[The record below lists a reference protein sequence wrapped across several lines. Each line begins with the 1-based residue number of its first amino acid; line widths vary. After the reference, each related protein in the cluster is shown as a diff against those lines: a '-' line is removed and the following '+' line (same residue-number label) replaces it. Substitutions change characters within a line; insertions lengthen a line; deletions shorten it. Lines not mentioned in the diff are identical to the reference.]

1 MADAYIQVAPDST
14 GKKMQTFR
22 NTIAGSDVDAE
33 AVVLTDSTGIALGT
47 SGGALN
53 VSLANAVI
61 NANINTALLATSAHQ
76 TAGDQKTQIVDG
88 LGNVIGSTSNALN
101 VYLGSITANAGT
113 NLNTVGLATAAAQ
126 TNGGQKTLVVD
137 PINASNAAGVTNG
150 ALNVYLPSVTANAG
164 TNLNTVGLALAVTQ
178 TNGGQK
184 TQIVDPINSSNV
196 AGITNGALNVYLPSI
211 TANAGASL
219 NTALLATS
227 ANLTSGTQKTQIVD
241 PINASNVAGITNGA
255 LNVYLPSITANAGLN
270 LNTSLLAQDAHLSD
284 GSQKTQIIDPSNAS
298 NSAGIVG
305 GIGGALQVSLDKIA
319 GVNAA
324 WVTPAVGAGGTRWP
338 KVAIGTTSGG
348 NMTTTAGTALDVS
361 PQKRDSSTSLS
372 PFFFAQRISARQ
384 NTFPTN
390 TTCYVS
396 AIKVAITNGVAG
408 ATLNINDESGSGNRT
423 LLTMPNMAAVA
434 LSAPFL
440 GNYLESFS
448 EPMKMT
454 NGINISTGGS
464 PFGDCNVFISYWQ

>member
-1 MADAYIQVAPDST
+1 MADAFIQVAPDST

-53 VSLANAVI
+53 VYLANSVI

-101 VYLGSITANAGT
+101 VYLASITANAGT
-113 NLNTVGLATAAAQ
+113 NLNTVGLALAAAQ

-150 ALNVYLPSVTANAG
+150 ALNVYLPSITANAG

-184 TQIVDPINSSNV
+184 TQIVDPINASNA

-211 TANAGASL
+211 TVNAGTNL

-227 ANLTSGTQKTQIVD
+227 TKQ
-241 PINASNVAGITNGA
+241 
-255 LNVYLPSITANAGLN
+255 
-270 LNTSLLAQDAHLSD
+270 SD
-284 GSQKTQIIDPSNAS
+284 GSQKSQIVDGSGNVI
-298 NSAGIVG
+298 SA
-305 GIGGALQVSLDKIA
+305 
-319 GVNAA
+319 
-324 WVTPAVGAGGTRWP
+324 T
-338 KVAIGTTSGG
+338 G
-348 NMTTTAGTALDVS
+348 NALDVNLKTPATVQIS
-361 PQKRDSSTSLS
+361 AVALPLPTLAATSTKQSDGTQKSQVVDGVGNVIGATANALDVNIKSSTSIGVTGPLTDTQLRASAVPVSGPLTDTQLRASAVPVSGTVATNELPDATATYAPLNSTSTGYENGRLVKATAGVLFSLTVFNSRSSGQFIQIHDSAVIPVNGTIPKMVMFVNSNQQLS
-372 PFFFAQRISARQ
+372 LDFGKFGRFFA
-384 NTFPTN
+384 
-390 TTCYVS
+390 
-396 AIKVAITNGVAG
+396 
-408 ATLNINDESGSGNRT
+408 
-423 LLTMPNMAAVA
+423 
-434 LSAPFL
+434 
-440 GNYLESFS
+440 
-448 EPMKMT
+448 
-454 NGINISTGGS
+454 NGIVVCNSSTGQTKTTAS
-464 PFGDCNVFISYWQ
+464 SDCWIDAQYK